1 MFGSL
6 SRVIDPHVEKYLLRA
21 EDEQIVDEVR
31 RHPMAIL
38 FPVLRLLLA
47 FGISFVALLVDP
59 SIGWI
64 LILVSVV
71 LGVQA
76 LWRILDEHMD
86 RFVITN
92 MRVFRVHGI
101 LAQHRATMPMS
112 RILDITVDKPFFG
125 RIFGYGHFVF
135 ESAAQDQGLRDI
147 RFVGSPDERD
157 LTIQTVI
164 QRAGL
169 RASAGHRPLDDDDT

>member
-1 MFGSL
+1 MFGNL
-6 SRVIDPHVEKYLLRA
+6 SRLIDPHVEKYLLVS
-21 EDEQIVDEVR
+21 ESEQIVDEVR
-31 RHPMAIL
+31 RHPMAIF
-38 FPVLRLLLA
+38 FPVVRLVVAVLL
-47 FGISFVALLVDP
+47 SFVALLVDP
-59 SIGWI
+59 KVGWL
-64 LILVSVV
+64 LILASIV
-71 LGVQA
+71 LGLQA

-101 LAQHRATMPMS
+101 FNQHRATMPMS

-125 RIFGYGHFVF
+125 RVFGYGHFVF

-147 RFVGSPDERD
+147 RFVGHPDERD

-169 RASAGHRPLDDDDT
+169 RASAGDRPMESDE

>member
-1 MFGSL
+1 MFGRV
-6 SRVIDPHVEKYLLRA
+6 SRVIDPHVEKYLLTG

-31 RHPMAIL
+31 RHPIAIF
-38 FPVLRLLLA
+38 FPVVRLVAA
-47 FGISFVALLVDP
+47 FLIFFSALLVGP
-59 SIGWI
+59 KAGW
-64 LILVSVV
+64 LFVAASAV
-71 LGVQA
+71 LAVQA
-76 LWRILDEHMD
+76 LWRILGQHMD

-101 LAQHRATMPMS
+101 LSQRRATMPMS
-112 RILDITVDKPFFG
+112 RILDITVDTPLPG

-147 RFVGSPDERD
+147 RFVGHPDERD

-169 RASAGHRPLDDDDT
+169 RASAGHRPLEDDE

>member
-1 MFGSL
+1 MFGNL
-6 SRVIDPHVEKYLLRA
+6 SRLIDPHVEKYLLVS
-21 EDEQIVDEVR
+21 ESEQIVDEVR
-31 RHPMAIL
+31 RHPMAIF
-38 FPVLRLLLA
+38 FPVVRLVVAVLL
-47 FGISFVALLVDP
+47 SFVALLVDP
-59 SIGWI
+59 TIGWL
-64 LILVSVV
+64 LILASVV
-71 LGVQA
+71 LGLQA

-101 LAQHRATMPMS
+101 FNQHRATMPMS

-125 RIFGYGHFVF
+125 RVFGYGHFVF

-147 RFVGSPDERD
+147 RFVGHPDERD

-169 RASAGHRPLDDDDT
+169 RASAGDRPMESDE

>member
-6 SRVIDPHVEKYLLRA
+6 SRVIDPHVEQYLLPGEEER
-21 EDEQIVDEVR
+21 IVDEVR
-31 RHPMAIL
+31 RHPVAIF
-38 FPVLRLLLA
+38 FPVVRLLIAIAVTFVALFVDSRVGWLLLLA
-47 FGISFVALLVDP
+47 SGMLAA
-59 SIGWI
+59 
-64 LILVSVV
+64 
-71 LGVQA
+71 QA
-76 LWRILDEHMD
+76 LWRILEQHMD

-92 MRVFRVHGI
+92 MRVFRVHGV
-101 LAQHRATMPMS
+101 LSQHRATMPMS
-112 RILDITVDKPFFG
+112 RILDITVEKPLLG

-147 RFVGSPDERD
+147 RFVGRPDERD

-169 RASAGHRPLDDDDT
+169 RASAGRRPVKDENT

>member
-1 MFGSL
+1 MPGRLNRFT
-6 SRVIDPHVEKYLLRA
+6 DPHVEKYLLVA
-21 EDEQIVDEVR
+21 EGEEIVDEVR
-31 RHPMAIL
+31 RHPMAIFWPVVRLVLAALVL
-38 FPVLRLLLA
+38 FC
-47 FGISFVALLVDP
+47 ALLVDP
-59 SIGWI
+59 QVGWL
-64 LILVSVV
+64 LILLALVISA
-71 LGVQA
+71 QA
-76 LWRILDEHMD
+76 GWRILGQHLD

-101 LAQHRATMPMS
+101 LTQNRATMPMS
-112 RILDITVDKPFFG
+112 RILDIAVEKPLVG

-147 RFVGSPDERD
+147 RFVGRPDERD

-169 RASAGHRPLDDDDT
+169 RASAGNRPLEDTDT

>member
-1 MFGSL
+1 MFGKL
-6 SRVIDPHVEKYLLRA
+6 SRVIDPHVEKYLLVA

-31 RHPMAIL
+31 RHPVAIF

-47 FGISFVALLVDP
+47 VAISFLALLVDP
-59 SIGWI
+59 RAGWV
-64 LILVSVV
+64 LILVALV
-71 LGVQA
+71 LGAQA
-76 LWRILDEHMD
+76 LWRILDQHMD

-125 RIFGYGHFVF
+125 RVFGYGHFVF

-147 RFVGSPDERD
+147 RFVGHPDERD

-169 RASAGHRPLDDDDT
+169 RASAGSQPLQDPDS

>member
-1 MFGSL
+1 MFGEL
-6 SRVIDPHVEKYLLRA
+6 SRVIDPHVEKFLLAA
-21 EDEQIVDEVR
+21 EDEQVVDEVR
-31 RHPMAIL
+31 KHPMAIL
-38 FPVLRLLLA
+38 LPVLRLLLA
-47 FGISFVALLVDP
+47 FGVSLVALFVDP
-59 SIGWI
+59 RLGWP
-64 LILVSVV
+64 LILVAVGI
-71 LGVQA
+71 GVHA
-76 LWRILDEHMD
+76 LWQILGQHMD

-112 RILDITVDKPFFG
+112 RILDITVDKPFLG

-147 RFVGSPDERD
+147 RFVGRPDERD

-169 RASAGHRPLDDDDT
+169 RASAGHRPLEDDEA

>member
-6 SRVIDPHVEKYLLRA
+6 SRLIDPHVEKYLLVS
-21 EDEQIVDEVR
+21 ESEQIVDEVR
-31 RHPMAIL
+31 RHPMAIFL
-38 FPVLRLLLA
+38 PVLRLILA
-47 FGISFVALLVDP
+47 VALSFVALLVDA
-59 SIGWI
+59 SVGWL
-64 LILVSVV
+64 LILTSLVI
-71 LGVQA
+71 GVHA
-76 LWRILDEHMD
+76 LWRILDQHMD

-101 LAQHRATMPMS
+101 FNQHRATMPMS
-112 RILDITVDKPFFG
+112 RILDITVDKPFWG
-125 RIFGYGHFVF
+125 RVFGYGHFVF

-147 RFVGSPDERD
+147 RYVGEPDARD

-169 RASAGHRPLDDDDT
+169 RASAGDRPMESDE

>member
-1 MFGSL
+1 MFGIL
-6 SRVIDPHVEKYLLRA
+6 SRTIDPHVEKYLLTA

-31 RHPMAIL
+31 RHPMAI
-38 FPVLRLLLA
+38 FWPVVRLVLA
-47 FGISFVALLVDP
+47 FLVFSSALLVDP
-59 SIGWI
+59 RLGWVLIGAS
-64 LILVSVV
+64 LV
-71 LGVQA
+71 LAAQA
-76 LWRILDEHMD
+76 AWRILDEHMD

-101 LAQHRATMPMS
+101 FSQNRATMPMS
-112 RILDITVDKPFFG
+112 RILDITVEKPFAG

-147 RFVGSPDERD
+147 RFVGRPDERD
-157 LTIQTVI
+157 LVIQTVI

-169 RASAGHRPLDDDDT
+169 RASAGDRPLEDDPT